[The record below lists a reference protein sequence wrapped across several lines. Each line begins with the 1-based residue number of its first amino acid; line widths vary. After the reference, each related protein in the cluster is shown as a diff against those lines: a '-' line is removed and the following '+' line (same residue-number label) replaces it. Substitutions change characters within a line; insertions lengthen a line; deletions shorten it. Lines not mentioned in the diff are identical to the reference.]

1 MVSSLGALCVLE
13 LGLLFPT
20 SGGTYVYMYELG
32 DIVAFLYA
40 WLSVLISRPSSGKL
54 TADLNFR
61 ISFEGF
67 LTSVNRLKSILYVEL
82 TKAAIVGISF
92 SEYVAQLFSGRVG
105 SKQPWTRDQQETA

>member
-54 TADLNFR
+54 TADSNFR
-61 ISFEGF
+61 SSFEDFF
-67 LTSVNRLKSILYVEL
+67 LTSVIVELILYV
-82 TKAAIVGISF
+82 
-92 SEYVAQLFSGRVG
+92 
-105 SKQPWTRDQQETA
+105 

>member
-40 WLSVLISRPSSGKL
+40 WLSVLISRPSSGKFQTL
-54 TADLNFR
+54 Y
-61 ISFEGF
+61 SY
-67 LTSVNRLKSILYVEL
+67 NRS
-82 TKAAIVGISF
+82 
-92 SEYVAQLFSGRVG
+92 
-105 SKQPWTRDQQETA
+105 

>member
-40 WLSVLISRPSSGKL
+40 WLSVLISRPSSGTFKHQAYSAISKL
-54 TADLNFR
+54 
-61 ISFEGF
+61 
-67 LTSVNRLKSILYVEL
+67 
-82 TKAAIVGISF
+82 
-92 SEYVAQLFSGRVG
+92 LFQSL
-105 SKQPWTRDQQETA
+105 AL